1 LQKAKGLRKDGDM
14 KTSKLIIGIIVTMA
28 ATLISSDY
36 VRGGDTITA
45 KGAVEQSV
53 VKFKCDPCDYNIDYG
68 SQDSPAAKGK
78 VDEGFIEIKCDPCDY
93 NIDYGS
99 QARSEK

>member
-1 LQKAKGLRKDGDM
+1 M
-14 KTSKLIIGIIVTMA
+14 TTSKLMIVIL
-28 ATLISSDY
+28 ATLAVTVILSEY
-36 VRGGDTITA
+36 VKADDSIMA
-45 KGAVEQSV
+45 KGAVEKSA

-68 SQDSPAAKGK
+68 SQSSPAAKGK

-99 QARSEK
+99 HGSSAAK

>member
-1 LQKAKGLRKDGDM
+1 M
-14 KTSKLIIGIIVTMA
+14 TTSKLIIGLLVTM
-28 ATLISSDY
+28 TVTVFVSEY
-36 VRGGDTITA
+36 VRGDTITA
-45 KGAVEQSV
+45 KGTVEKSV

-68 SQDSPAAKGK
+68 SKDSPAAKGK

-99 QARSEK
+99 KDSPTSK